1 MSCPL
6 DKLQSFWTMT
16 HNYSPEDRVERDHAE
31 EKSQIGFSVSGKE
44 PYIDAIIIF
53 IYMKTKNSPIQ
64 NEICFFFFSKM
75 AQYNFCMLKFT
86 ESF

>member
-6 DKLQSFWTMT
+6 DKLQLFWTMT
-16 HNYSPEDRVERDHAE
+16 HNYSLEDRVERDHTE

-53 IYMKTKNSPIQ
+53 IYMKTKTPLYKTRFS
-64 NEICFFFFSKM
+64 FFF
-75 AQYNFCMLKFT
+75 QNGLI
-86 ESF
+86 